1 MNEKCTATGC
11 PDLSNINPLTSP
23 LFTPRDYGLS
33 TVLAKLYDEMFCK
46 VGIVERSII
55 DLLVVNKLSTEVNKY
70 EFIRENSGLFVS
82 HLNNIVYFFK
92 LLRDHLDREDAF
104 STLAINGNGGSQE
117 YYPRGGK
124 EHLML
129 GLVSYFLSDYS
140 TDLGSL
146 SPINIGWF
154 LRKKVMGGCILD
166 EGWMRQVT
174 VSVCSAFAMVIRSG
188 EYTTNKRNIVDALK
202 WFKCGILNNP
212 YFIANGFIPEYLK

>member
-33 TVLAKLYDEMFCK
+33 TELAKLYDEMYYE

-55 DLLVVNKLSTEVNKY
+55 DLLVVNKLSDEVNKY

-82 HLNNIVYFFK
+82 HLNNIVHFFK

-104 STLAINGNGGSQE
+104 STLAVRCNGGSRD
-117 YYPRGGK
+117 YPRGGK

-129 GLVSYFLSDYS
+129 GLVGYFLSDYS

-174 VSVCSAFAMVIRSG
+174 VSICSAFHTLIHSY
-188 EYTTNKRNIVDALK
+188 EYKTNGRNIVDALK
-202 WFKCGILNNP
+202 WFKCGILNNL